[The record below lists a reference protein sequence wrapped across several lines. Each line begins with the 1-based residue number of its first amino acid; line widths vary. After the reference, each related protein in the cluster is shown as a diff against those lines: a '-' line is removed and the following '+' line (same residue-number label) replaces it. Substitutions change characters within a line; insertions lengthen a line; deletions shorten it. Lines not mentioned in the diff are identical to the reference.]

1 MSEIENIVLQS
12 INLAKKLRHQYVT
25 IEHLTIVVMDD
36 VSVRAMCYEVQAD
49 CVGIQESLLE
59 YLKQDCT
66 ELEGAPDEEI
76 QPRKTQMLERVFNR
90 ALTQALF
97 QGKQAIN
104 QIDLLQSILSEDN
117 SAASLFSAEMGLD
130 RISIIDWLR
139 DVHLPQQMEFED
151 RMSQLTDEEREEQ
164 DEFGPPEYRKVVSNN
179 KQRQRAR
186 NTNKTSQAW
195 DVLSQFTVNMNQV
208 SPEYDDV
215 VGRREELR
223 DLVQTLSRKKKSNAI
238 LVGPSGVGKTAI
250 VEGLAKLIVEGNV
263 PGVMEKYTVL
273 SLDMGKLV
281 AGTKY
286 RGDFEERMKNLVE
299 ALELVDDVI
308 LFIDEIHMVIGAGS
322 TGGGAMDAGNMIKP
336 ALSGGNL
343 KVIGATTDEEF
354 RKIFEKESALARRF
368 TKINVGEPSVEEAKE
383 ILRNT
388 IVSYEVHHGFD
399 IDPEACDLA
408 VDLTAEYVFN
418 KKLPDKAFDIIDRA
432 CAYNK
437 ILPSDQQVSI
447 ISATEIRNEVA
458 RTVGIPA
465 EHLGNQTEEH
475 TINKHGHVEDYLKGT
490 VFGQDAAIIRVCDAI
505 TVSMAGLKDPTK
517 PVGSFLF
524 TGPTGVGKTELA
536 KRLAQAMG
544 MKLVRYDMAE
554 YQERHTVSKLIGSP
568 PGYVGHGDGKAGDGL
583 LISNLEDSPNCVL
596 LLDEV
601 EKAHPDIMTVL
612 LSLLDEGVIT
622 SSTGKK
628 VSAKNAIIIMT
639 SNLGAREGA
648 TKSIGFS
655 DKTYNS
661 KAVDDAIN
669 NFFAPEFRNR
679 LDAIVRFNALRPE
692 NMQRIVVKFLGQ
704 IEGLTAGRNI
714 ELTWTQDLKDYLEKE
729 GFDPAMGARPLARLI
744 NEKVKLPLAKFMME
758 HGEIHNS
765 KFTVNWDGTQTII
778 TVKSD
783 RKPEALID
791 ARPDPTS

>member
-1 MSEIENIVLQS
+1 MSEIENIVLHS

-25 IEHLTIVVMDD
+25 IEHLTITVLDD
-36 VSVRAMCYEVQAD
+36 VAVRAMCYEVEAD
-49 CVGIQESLLE
+49 CVGIQESLLD
-59 YLKQDCT
+59 YLQQDCS
-66 ELEGAPDEEI
+66 ELEGAIDEEV

-104 QIDLLQSILSEDN
+104 QIDLLQSILTEDQ
-117 SAASLFSAEMGLD
+117 SAASLFSSALGLD
-130 RISIIDWLR
+130 RHTITEWLLDTR
-139 DVHLPQQMEFED
+139 MEQDSELQD
-151 RMSQLTDEEREEQ
+151 RMSELTDSEREEQ
-164 DEFGPPEYRKVVSNN
+164 DELANQRPVTSNRPRN
-179 KQRQRAR
+179 R
-186 NTNKTSQAW
+186 NTNKTTQAW
-195 DVLSQFTVNMNQV
+195 EVLSQFTVNMNIE
-208 SPEYDDV
+208 SDRYDDV

-250 VEGLAKLIVEGNV
+250 VEGLAKLIVEGTV
-263 PGVMEKYTVL
+263 PEVMQNYTVL

-286 RGDFEERMKNLVE
+286 RGDFEERMKNLVD
-299 ALELVDDVI
+299 ALEVVEDVI

-322 TGGGAMDAGNMIKP
+322 TGSGAMDAGNMIKP
-336 ALSGGNL
+336 ALSAGKL
-343 KVIGATTDEEF
+343 KVIGATTDEEY

-368 TKINVGEPSVEEAKE
+368 TKIGVDEPSIDEAKE

-388 IVSYEVHHGFD
+388 IVSYEVHYGFD
-399 IDPEACDLA
+399 IDLEACDLA
-408 VDLTAEYVFN
+408 VDLSAEYVFN
-418 KKLPDKAFDIIDRA
+418 KKLPDKAFDVIDRA

-437 ILPSDQQVSI
+437 ILPADQQVTVVGT
-447 ISATEIRNEVA
+447 TEIRNEVA
-458 RTVGIPA
+458 RAVGIPS
-465 EHLGNQTEEH
+465 EHLGNKTEEH
-475 TINKHGHVEDYLKGT
+475 TINKHGHVEDYLKDT
-490 VFGQDAAIIRVCDAI
+490 VFGQDAAIVRACDAI
-505 TVSMAGLKDPTK
+505 TVSLAGLKDPTK
-517 PVGSFLF
+517 PIGSFLF

-583 LISNLEDSPNCVL
+583 LISSLEDSPNCVL

-601 EKAHPDIMTVL
+601 EKAHPDIMTIM

-648 TKSIGFS
+648 TKSIGFG
-655 DKTYNS
+655 DKNYNS
-661 KAVDDAIN
+661 TAVDGAIN
-669 NFFAPEFRNR
+669 QFFAPEFRNR
-679 LDAIVRFNALRPE
+679 LDAIVRFNALQPE

-744 NEKVKLPLAKFMME
+744 NEKVKLPLAKFMIDN
-758 HGEIHNS
+758 GQIHNS

-778 TVKSD
+778 TVNSD
-783 RKPEALID
+783 KTPEALID

>member
-25 IEHLTIVVMDD
+25 IEHLTIIVMDD
-36 VSVRAMCYEVQAD
+36 VTVRAMCYEVQAD
-49 CVGIQESLLE
+49 CVGIQEALLE

-66 ELEGAPDEEI
+66 ELEGAPDEEV

-104 QIDLLQSILSEDN
+104 QIDLLQSILSEDA
-117 SAASLFSAEMGLD
+117 SAASMFSAELGLD
-130 RISIIDWLR
+130 KHTITEWLL
-139 DVHLPQQMEFED
+139 DVRMEQQAEFEE
-151 RMSQLTDEEREEQ
+151 RMSQLAEREE
-164 DEFGPPEYRKVVSNN
+164 DEDDAPAPRKSVTANRQQ
-179 KQRQRAR
+179 QRKRSS
-186 NTNKTSQAW
+186 NKTSEAW

-263 PGVMEKYTVL
+263 PEVMEKYTVL

-299 ALELVDDVI
+299 ALEVVDDVI

-336 ALSGGNL
+336 ALSGGTL

-437 ILPSDQQVSI
+437 ILPNDQQVEVI
-447 ISATEIRNEVA
+447 GTNEIRNEVA
-458 RTVGIPA
+458 RSVGIPA
-465 EHLGNQTEEH
+465 EHLGNKTEEH

-490 VFGQDAAIIRVCDAI
+490 VFGQDDAIIRVCDAI

-648 TKSIGFS
+648 TKAIGFS

-679 LDAIVRFNALRPE
+679 LDAIVRFNALQPE

-714 ELTWTQDLKDYLEKE
+714 ELNWTQDLKDYLEKE

-765 KFTVNWDGTQTII
+765 KFTVNWDGNQTVI
-778 TVKSD
+778 TVKGGK
-783 RKPEALID
+783 KPEALID
-791 ARPDPTS
+791 ARPDPAP